1 MFLLLS
7 NINEHRIS
15 CIMINLVKKI
25 FFPIDLT
32 SGKPW
37 KVILLFA
44 IPILL
49 SNIFQQI
56 YSISDAI
63 IVGQSI
69 PLQFAG
75 INNTGPLSFMILEF
89 AFGMTA
95 GMSVITSNR
104 YGKKDYDGVRKSFAN
119 SITIS
124 IITSIILTII
134 SLGFKDVL
142 LSWVG
147 VAKEIDEVT
156 YNAASIYITVIFIG
170 LVSQI
175 FYNLI
180 VSINRSIGDSIT
192 PLLFLILSSITN
204 IVLDLL
210 FVNIMPTIDLKVAG
224 VALATILAQ
233 ALSAILCFLYT
244 FHKYPYLKMH
254 ISDFKINY
262 KELWDHI
269 KLGFPLGIQFSILAI
284 GIIVMQGKIVS
295 FDYNV
300 FIPGTN
306 INAHYAQDGYGAAC
320 KLQNFLNAPYTAIS
334 IAMLSY
340 IAQNKGKGDYLRV
353 KEGIKDSYIIGFIIY
368 IVVMTLGLLLTING
382 AFLYIFLKESQIYP
396 ETINY
401 ANTYLY
407 TSLTAGIFL
416 YLLLVNRNV
425 LQALGKS
432 LWPLVCGIV
441 ELFSRI
447 FICGIL
453 PSLITKD
460 SQSMISYLTV
470 CFGDAGARTLGM
482 LVLLFPLIYYLKS
495 FFKKGKNSHINNQNE
510 IIKQ

>member
-1 MFLLLS
+1 MFSFILLS
-7 NINEHRIS
+7 LDNEHRIS
-15 CIMINLVKKI
+15 SVMINFIKKI
-25 FFPIDLT
+25 FSPIDLT

-104 YGKKDYDGVRKSFAN
+104 FGQKDYDGVKKSFAN
-119 SITIS
+119 SITLS
-124 IITSIILTII
+124 IITSILLTII
-134 SLGFKDVL
+134 SLVFKDIL
-142 LSWVG
+142 LSWVE
-147 VAKEIDEVT
+147 VSKEIDEVT
-156 YNAASIYITVIFIG
+156 YKAASIYITVIFAG

-180 VSINRSIGDSIT
+180 VSINRSIRDSIT

-204 IVLDLL
+204 IILDLV
-210 FVNIMPTIDLKVAG
+210 FVNVMPSIDLKVAG
-224 VALATILAQ
+224 VALATISAQ
-233 ALSAILCFLYT
+233 VLSAILCFIYT
-244 FHKYPYLKMH
+244 FHKYPYLKLH
-254 ISDFKINY
+254 LKDFKLDH

-295 FDYNV
+295 FDYKV
-300 FIPGTN
+300 YIPGTD

-334 IAMLSY
+334 VAMLSY
-340 IAQNKGKGDYLRV
+340 IAQNK
-353 KEGIKDSYIIGFIIY
+353 
-368 IVVMTLGLLLTING
+368 
-382 AFLYIFLKESQIYP
+382 
-396 ETINY
+396 
-401 ANTYLY
+401 
-407 TSLTAGIFL
+407 
-416 YLLLVNRNV
+416 
-425 LQALGKS
+425 
-432 LWPLVCGIV
+432 
-441 ELFSRI
+441 
-447 FICGIL
+447 
-453 PSLITKD
+453 
-460 SQSMISYLTV
+460 
-470 CFGDAGARTLGM
+470 
-482 LVLLFPLIYYLKS
+482 
-495 FFKKGKNSHINNQNE
+495 
-510 IIKQ
+510 